1 MASFDKKLA
10 LFHWLLCQFEAE
22 EFIQLK
28 TILSND
34 DLICF
39 DKENSTLFSH

>member
-10 LFHWLLCQFEAE
+10 LFHWLLCQFGAE
-22 EFIQLK
+22 EFVQLK